1 MQGRDDVV
9 RAFVAGFLAARGGR
23 EGQVM
28 FGSDLHLEP
37 ESLGE
42 RVKELFLAGS
52 HVVLP
57 ADLYGGTYRLVDK
70 VLAPWGLAYDL
81 VDQADPLAL
90 EAALR
95 ERTRLIWVERR
106 RAIREAA
113 FGFRAEMFS
122 RSLATA
128 FRQALQDSVPQ
139 GTRVDDLQETEDVHP
154 EAHGVELYAP
164 VHDYIY
170 RASGRVAGS
179 FPGVVE
185 IQRRLAEMEFVQVE
199 RLHLEGNQPEIIR

>member
-42 RVKELFLAGS
+42 RVKELFLTGS
-52 HVVLP
+52 HVVLVAEAL
-57 ADLYGGTYRLVDK
+57 ADAFREHGGAGATL
-70 VLAPWGLAYDL
+70 
-81 VDQADPLAL
+81 
-90 EAALR
+90 
-95 ERTRLIWVERR
+95 ERR